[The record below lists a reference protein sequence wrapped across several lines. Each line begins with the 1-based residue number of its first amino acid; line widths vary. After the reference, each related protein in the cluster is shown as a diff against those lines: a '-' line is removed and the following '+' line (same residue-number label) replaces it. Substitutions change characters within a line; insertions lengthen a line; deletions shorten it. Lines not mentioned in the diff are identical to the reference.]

1 VVAEEAQVD
10 EVDETEAAEAGVKSG
25 SKRRFGGLI
34 KRLLGGLTLLA
45 LYALLAA
52 GSTWPLALTLDTSLP
67 LGTYEDATVPY
78 MMAWGLWWTAKALA
92 AGGLG
97 FFDAP
102 IFFPMENA
110 FALSESSPLMGAA
123 MAPLFSLGLSPV
135 FVHNIALLLAL
146 TLNGL
151 AAYGLLRSFRL
162 HWLSAIAGGA
172 MMVMLPA
179 VHQEMGT
186 LNFVPLFGILWTLGA
201 MNRFSRA
208 PSWKT
213 GLVVAM
219 FYAMT
224 FLLCMQYALFL
235 AMTALPASLTLFRL
249 RHLKPRAVVGLV
261 VLVVGVALVVG
272 PFSYFY
278 GSTLSAE
285 GLIQG
290 PNITKHGAASALSWL
305 TVPWRQF
312 VMTPGVEVAAEPG
325 NQALFPGLFRLLF
338 AVIGLMYGLRRRH
351 LRRVTL
357 FIFLIAG
364 LGGFWS
370 VAASV
375 FAGAGGLYERLQA
388 LIPGLG
394 FVASTWRLGILTQMA
409 LVILAALGVQRVLRI
424 RLLVRRPGHSEP
436 SPLRGLPI
444 VIILALVATLE
455 MFPGSQ
461 RVEKTPSYTAWA
473 PVGDWIQENIPEGDA
488 IAFAPVPGNWDRAEY
503 EEIARWMYL
512 QPVFDRPMVNGYALQ
527 EPETHQTFVHA
538 MRSFP
543 SAVANEA
550 LDSRGARWLITTS
563 PILKSRIVQE
573 GPKTGWARMYT
584 NDDLGVVVHERVMP

>member
-1 VVAEEAQVD
+1 VVAEEAQAEGTD
-10 EVDETEAAEAGVKSG
+10 EAEPAKSG

-34 KRLLGGLTLLA
+34 KRLLVGLGLLL
-45 LYALLAA
+45 LYAGLAV
-52 GSTWPLALTLDTSLP
+52 GSTWPLAQTLGTSLP

-78 MMAWGLWWTAKALA
+78 MMAWGLWWTAEALA

-97 FFDAP
+97 LFDAP
-102 IFFPMENA
+102 IFFPMESA
-110 FALSESSPLMGAA
+110 FALSEFSPLMGVV
-123 MAPLFSLGLSPV
+123 MAPLFSLGASLAMA
-135 FVHNIALLLAL
+135 HNVALLLAL
-146 TLNGL
+146 TLNGV

-201 MNRFSRA
+201 MFRFSRA

-213 GLVVAM
+213 GLAVAVC
-219 FYAMT
+219 YAIT

-235 AMTALPASLTLFRL
+235 AMTALPASLVLFRL
-249 RHLKPRAVVGLV
+249 RHLKPKGLVGLA
-261 VLVVGVALVVG
+261 VLLVGVAVFVG
-272 PFSYFY
+272 PFAYIH
-278 GSTLSAE
+278 GVTLSDE
-285 GLIQG
+285 GLFQG
-290 PNITKHGAASALSWL
+290 PNITKHGAASALAWV

-312 VMTPGVEVAAEPG
+312 VMAAGVEVAAEPG
-325 NQALFPGLFRLLF
+325 NQALFPGLFRVLF
-338 AVIGLMYGLRRRH
+338 AGLGILYGLRRRH

-357 FIFLIAG
+357 FVSLVAA
-364 LGGFWS
+364 LGVFWS

-375 FAGAGGLYERLQA
+375 FAGTGGLYEQLQA
-388 LIPGLG
+388 AIPGLSY
-394 FVASTWRLGILTQMA
+394 VASTWRLGILTQMG
-409 LVILAALGVQRVLRI
+409 LVILAALGIQRALRI

-444 VIILALVATLE
+444 VIILALVATGE
-455 MFPGSQ
+455 MFPGLQ
-461 RVEKTPSYTAWA
+461 RIEKTPSYASWA
-473 PVGDWIQENIPEGDA
+473 PVGDWVKENIPEGDA
-488 IAFAPVPGNWDRAEY
+488 IAFAPVPGNRDRAEY

-512 QPVFDRPMVNGYALQ
+512 QPVFDRPMLNGYALH
-527 EPETHQTFVHA
+527 EPRTHHAFVEA

-543 SAVANEA
+543 SPAANEA
-550 LDSRGARWLITTS
+550 LDTRGARWLITTS
-563 PILKSRIVQE
+563 PILKSRIVEE

-584 NDDLGVVVHERVMP
+584 NDDLGVVVHERVTR